1 MLTFDFNLSLP
12 VIILLACAA
21 ACALLVWPIYLRRIS
36 RVSRYA
42 ASQSGPEAYQPDTE
56 HTADVTE
63 PAGEGFLI
71 SNDDVSTDIATN
83 DMPTGTEPASIVVY
97 AQDEAE
103 SLTRLLHQL
112 LEQRYAPGFEVIV
125 VNEGGSETT
134 ADAVSALAVS
144 HSNLYLTYTPDG
156 ARNLSRK
163 KLALMLGI
171 KAARHRVVVQTVA
184 TACIES
190 PYWLASIMRHF
201 TDTSTEVV
209 LGNAMP
215 AATDNGLG
223 SRRRA
228 FDFAASATAWLTSAI
243 AGHPY
248 RGTEYN
254 IAYTRDIFFRNK
266 GFSRS
271 LNLRYGDDDIFI
283 SEIANGANTAVE
295 LSPDGLVRMAF
306 HNHAAACSEL
316 AMRHEFTGRR
326 ISRTSRRLMALG
338 AWMLWAM
345 TGLAIWAAVISL
357 PNIIPAIAAAVL
369 LIAMFTAVTL
379 VWRKEMRR
387 LGGKKLCLTIPWL
400 ALTLPLRNAWR
411 TLHCRGRH
419 GRHYSWC

>member
-21 ACALLVWPIYLRRIS
+21 ACALLVWSIYLRRIS

-42 ASQSGPEAYQPDTE
+42 ASQSGPEAYLPDTE

-71 SNDDVSTDIATN
+71 SNDDDEDDVSTDIATN
-83 DMPTGTEPASIVVY
+83 DIPTGTEPASIVVY

-112 LEQRYAPGFEVIV
+112 LGQRYAPGFEVIV
-125 VNEGGSETT
+125 VNEGGSEAT
-134 ADAVSALAVS
+134 ADAVTALAVS

-201 TDTSTEVV
+201 ADTSTEVV

-228 FDFAASATAWLTSAI
+228 FDFAASATSWLTSAI

-306 HNHAAACSEL
+306 HN
-316 AMRHEFTGRR
+316 
-326 ISRTSRRLMALG
+326 
-338 AWMLWAM
+338 
-345 TGLAIWAAVISL
+345 
-357 PNIIPAIAAAVL
+357 
-369 LIAMFTAVTL
+369 
-379 VWRKEMRR
+379 
-387 LGGKKLCLTIPWL
+387 
-400 ALTLPLRNAWR
+400 
-411 TLHCRGRH
+411 
-419 GRHYSWC
+419 